1 MANRK
6 SGGADLLAGLVAV
19 GASSVMSKPKITLPP
34 VPPDFERLNSYYYDV
49 LGQYSFV
56 PDEFPSH
63 LPLSDYGQEFDLGGR
78 QMHLWKELAAYHKT
92 SVRSLKKE
100 YLKWRCDKDGM
111 PYSEEVLETSI
122 MCQGRLGDANVQ
134 KFANDPVRAI
144 NKYMEWDE
152 PKSAQQNMT
161 MPVSEEYIRSLY
173 YSPDDSSTATEA
185 IKKNNSLKNYEPKSY
200 KLKNEDYFRT
210 PEPRIADNTLFGIL
224 VLVCLIVPLVLAA
237 KYDDIRLLLSFFI
250 FAIPVII
257 LRYKANINTRRW
269 K

>member
-1 MANRK
+1 MAERK
-6 SGGADLLAGLVAV
+6 SGGVDLLAGLGAV
-19 GASSVMSKPKITLPP
+19 GASSVMSKPKVTLPP
-34 VPPDFERLNSYYYDV
+34 APPDFERLNHYYCDV
-49 LGQYSFV
+49 LSESSFV
-56 PDEFPSH
+56 PEEFPSC
-63 LPLSDYGQEFDLGGR
+63 LPMSEYSQEFDLNGSKS
-78 QMHLWKELAAYHKT
+78 HLWKELAAYHKT
-92 SVRSLKKE
+92 SVRSIKRE
-100 YLKWRCDKDGM
+100 YLKWRCNKDGM
-111 PYSEEVLETSI
+111 PYDETIIAESI
-122 MCQGRLGDANVQ
+122 MVQNRLGDPNIQ
-134 KFANDPVRAI
+134 KFGYNPVWAI

-237 KYDDIRLLLSFFI
+237 KYDNVRLLLSFFI

-257 LRYKANINTRRW
+257 LRCKANINTRRW

>member
-1 MANRK
+1 MAKRK

-19 GASSVMSKPKITLPP
+19 GASSVMSKPKVTLPP
-34 VPPDFERLNSYYYDV
+34 APPDFERLNSYYCDV
-49 LGQYSFV
+49 LEGSYA
-56 PDEFPSH
+56 PEDFPSD
-63 LPLSDYGQEFDLGGR
+63 LPLSEFGQKFDAKGQNFR
-78 QMHLWKELAAYHKT
+78 LWSELAAYHKT

-111 PYSEEVLETSI
+111 PYSEAVLEASV
-122 MCQGRLGDANVQ
+122 MCQGRLGDPNVK
-134 KFANDPVRAI
+134 KFAYDPVWAI

-224 VLVCLIVPLVLAA
+224 VLVCLIAPLVLAA
-237 KYDDIRLLLSFFI
+237 KYDDARLLLSFFI

-257 LRYKANINTRRW
+257 LRCKANINTRRW